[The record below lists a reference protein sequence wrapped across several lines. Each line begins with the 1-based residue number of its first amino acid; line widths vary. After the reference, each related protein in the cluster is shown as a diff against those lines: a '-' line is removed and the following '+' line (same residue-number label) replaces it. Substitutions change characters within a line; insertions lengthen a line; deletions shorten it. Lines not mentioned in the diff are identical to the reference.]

1 MIYGRRLFDKS
12 LEEPFRRKPAL
23 RVFRVVNSSYQWKYT
38 WHFNAFLLASLL
50 IFIGPLWYFQSQNY
64 DVFMK
69 LARESSP
76 RLLEHLERE
85 TMWLVGFSIFS
96 LVSLFVLTTWLT
108 LRMTSNIIG
117 PLISMERH
125 MWKVTTGDWSS
136 EDFRIRADDDFR
148 ELADTY
154 SYLYRSLRAQAASE
168 IKLLERVVVDPSQ
181 KDSYNAFV
189 TLMTLKQ
196 SQMTREVPAPTT
208 LADPKTSS
216 PPATAGRRHVS

>member
-23 RVFRVVNSSYQWKYT
+23 RVFKVVNSQYQWKYT
-38 WHFNAFLLASLL
+38 WHFNAFLLLSIL
-50 IFIGPLWYFQSQNY
+50 IFIGPLWHFQNQNY
-64 DVFMK
+64 QVFMT
-69 LARESSP
+69 LARDSAP
-76 RLLEHLERE
+76 QLLEHLERE
-85 TMWLVGFSIFS
+85 TFWLIGFSLFS
-96 LVSLFVLTTWLT
+96 LVSLFVLTTWVT

-136 EDFRIRADDDFR
+136 DDFRIRADDDFR
-148 ELADTY
+148 ELAETY

-181 KDSYNAFV
+181 KDSYNAFM
-189 TLMTLKQ
+189 TLMNLKKT
-196 SQMTREVPAPTT
+196 QMKTNPS
-208 LADPKTSS
+208 DPKISS
-216 PPATAGRRHVS
+216 PPAAGGRRRVS

>member
-23 RVFRVVNSSYQWKYT
+23 RVFKVVNSQYQWKYT
-38 WHFNAFLLASLL
+38 WHFNAFLLLSIL
-50 IFIGPLWYFQSQNY
+50 IFIGPLWYFQNQNY
-64 DVFMK
+64 QVFMT
-69 LARESSP
+69 LARDSAP
-76 RLLEHLERE
+76 QLLEHLERE
-85 TMWLVGFSIFS
+85 TFWLIGFSLFS
-96 LVSLFVLTTWLT
+96 LVSLFVLTTWVT

-136 EDFRIRADDDFR
+136 DDFRIRADDDFR
-148 ELADTY
+148 ELAETY

-181 KDSYNAFV
+181 KDSYNAFM
-189 TLMTLKQ
+189 TLMNLKKT
-196 SQMTREVPAPTT
+196 QMKTNPS
-208 LADPKTSS
+208 DPKISS
-216 PPATAGRRHVS
+216 PPAAGGRRRVS

>member
-23 RVFRVVNSSYQWKYT
+23 RVFKVVNSHYQWKYT
-38 WHFNAFLLASLL
+38 WHFNIFLLASIL
-50 IFIGPLWYFQSQNY
+50 IFLGPLWYFQNQNY
-64 DVFMK
+64 QVFMS
-69 LARESSP
+69 LARDSAP
-76 RLLEHLERE
+76 QLLEHLERE
-85 TMWLVGFSIFS
+85 TYWLIGFSLFS
-96 LVSLFVLTTWLT
+96 LISLFVLTSWVT

-148 ELADTY
+148 ELAETY

-181 KDSYNAFV
+181 KDSYNAF
-189 TLMTLKQ
+189 MTLVNLKRT
-196 SQMTREVPAPTT
+196 QMKTSPS
-208 LADPKTSS
+208 DPKFSVR
-216 PPATAGRRHVS
+216 PEAGGRRRVS